1 MEQKKEDNITVHL
14 VMLAILLL
22 GLLIVL
28 VHFNVISCGT
38 IHPFM
43 CDAYYRGYEIVT
55 GKSAPIVLIV
65 SGSEGIGNPEYLEQ
79 TLRSSKFSARVSLES
94 IERISLPELRE
105 HQLVIVE
112 RAKKICT
119 DDLQMFMEYV
129 NTGGKLI
136 WIGDAGTEACENDL
150 LLKESE
156 RKAVESEKIIGP
168 WARKEGDKQ
177 VSFDI
182 MLGVNYKENYCNLV
196 ECTLPQYIGNFDF
209 VNTDHKI
216 TYGLGQGLPFYS
228 DFSIVETNE
237 DAFQSSLAFMDH
249 GSDLIAG
256 ESTNPLAP
264 ERKNYGKS
272 FPAIVSSGVGG
283 RVVYYSFP
291 PEYFVSDQ
299 MPIDPQ
305 TGEKIAYWALVE
317 NMYYGLL
324 YN

>member
-1 MEQKKEDNITVHL
+1 MEKKKEENITVHL
-14 VMLAILLL
+14 AMLAILLL
-22 GLLIVL
+22 ALLTIF

-38 IHPFM
+38 IHPFV
-43 CDAYYRGYEIVT
+43 CDAYYRGYEMIT

-65 SGSEGIGNPEYLEQ
+65 FGSDGMGNPEYLEQ

-112 RAKKICT
+112 RARKICT
-119 DDLQMFMEYV
+119 DDLQIFAEYV

-136 WIGDAGTEACENDL
+136 WIGDAGTEPCENDL

-156 RKAVESEKIIGP
+156 RKAVESEKTIGP
-168 WARKEGDKQ
+168 WARKEGTKQ

-196 ECTLPQYIGNFDF
+196 QCTLPQYIGNFDF

-228 DFSIVETNE
+228 DFSIVETNA

-249 GSDLIAG
+249 GSDLIAD
-256 ESTNPLAP
+256 SNSNAP
-264 ERKNYGKS
+264 NAEKKNFGKS

-283 RVVYYSFP
+283 RVVYYAFP
-291 PEYFVSDQ
+291 PEYFVSEE
-299 MPIDPQ
+299 MPIDPK
-305 TGEKIAYWALVE
+305 TGTRIAYWGLIE